1 MFSFP
6 RPQSLVEGVV
16 SAIRREI
23 LSGRL
28 PADSKMP
35 TEHELAD
42 QLSVSRSVVREAI
55 SQLKADGVLVIRR
68 GSGSFVSGTP
78 GGTVFR
84 LPSNENSS
92 ENLAKLFE
100 LRSWIEIQAAS
111 IAAQRCTDADLER
124 LSKAMS
130 LMEANAGDF
139 EVSSKADVEFHS
151 AIVAACKNE
160 YLTAFHDFLGS
171 QLIKARLMAW
181 ENSSKLAIGPGGANR
196 EHREIYDALVKRSS
210 AEAGHC
216 ARMHL
221 KSAAQRL
228 DIELMDAWHP

>member
-1 MFSFP
+1 MLSFP
-6 RPQSLVEGVV
+6 RPHSLVESVV

-23 LSGRL
+23 TSGRL
-28 PADSKMP
+28 PAESKMP

-42 QLSVSRSVVREAI
+42 QFSVSRSVVREAI

-68 GSGSFVSGTP
+68 GSGSFVSHTP

-84 LPSNENSS
+84 LPNNERHSADLS
-92 ENLAKLFE
+92 KLFE

-111 IAAQRCTDADLER
+111 VAAQRHMDSDLER
-124 LSKAMS
+124 LSEAMS
-130 LMEANAGDF
+130 LMESNATNF

-151 AIVAACKNE
+151 AIVGACKNE

-171 QLIKARLMAW
+171 QLIQARFMAW
-181 ENSSKLAIGPGGANR
+181 ENSSKLAVGPSGAIR
-196 EHREIYDALVKRSS
+196 EHRKIYDAVAKRNST
-210 AEAGHC
+210 EAAHF

-221 KSAAQRL
+221 KSAALRL
-228 DIELMDAWHP
+228 NIDLAD